1 MRVIFGIG
9 NPGNKYKNNRHN
21 IGFRLLDY
29 FASKNSLSFIP
40 SKGSYYYCSSKLDT
54 SEYYLVKPNTYVN
67 NSGVAAAELIETL
80 NISIPDLLVIHD
92 DINLNIGKTKV
103 RQSGSNGGHNGI
115 NSIIYHLI
123 SNEFTRLRIGV
134 GNSFGRGEMAA
145 YVLSDFNSEEEKI
158 LEKVIETGCCLI
170 EEFIRGGTKQI
181 LDASSIIAVKNKNP
195 DNAGE
200 STVKTV

>member
-1 MRVIFGIG
+1 
-9 NPGNKYKNNRHN
+9 
-21 IGFRLLDY
+21 
-29 FASKNSLSFIP
+29 
-40 SKGSYYYCSSKLDT
+40 
-54 SEYYLVKPNTYVN
+54 
-67 NSGVAAAELIETL
+67 
-80 NISIPDLLVIHD
+80 
-92 DINLNIGKTKV
+92 V

-123 SNEFTRLRIGV
+123 SNEFSRLRIGV

-170 EEFIRGGTKQI
+170 EEFIRGGTKQL